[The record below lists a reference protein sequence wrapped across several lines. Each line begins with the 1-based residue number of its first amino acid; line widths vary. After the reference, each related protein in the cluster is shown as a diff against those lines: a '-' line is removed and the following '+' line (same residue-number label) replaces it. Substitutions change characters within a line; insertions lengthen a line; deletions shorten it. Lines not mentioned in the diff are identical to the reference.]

1 MSISDQLANDRTFL
15 AWLRTSIALAG
26 LGFVVSKIS
35 LILGPDGDRT
45 SDASAYAAVGVLL
58 IWAGAAVVIVGYRQ
72 HRAVRGSVISDDDE
86 HGLPRRWTLT
96 FTVVSVAVAIAL
108 STLVILTT

>member
-1 MSISDQLANDRTFL
+1 MSTSDQLANDRTFL

-35 LILGPDGDRT
+35 LIIDQDGERT
-45 SDASAYAAVGVLL
+45 SYASAYAAVGVLL
-58 IWAGAAVVIVGYRQ
+58 ICAGAAVVIVGYRQ
-72 HRAVRGSVISDDDE
+72 HRAVSSSVAGDDDSRNIPI
-86 HGLPRRWTLT
+86 GWTWT
-96 FTVVSVAVAIAL
+96 FTIASTVGAIVL